1 MRRGPRPQ
9 ASSARPARRAI
20 SPPATNA
27 ESGPANGGS
36 ARRRRVPPGGLRRRP
51 HPYHRLRWSAPRW
64 SAGRVATGAGSAAAP
79 PRRRAGRCGGPPP
92 SWTTEEENRTL
103 MRYTLQE
110 AAPVAE
116 PRGIAIAVETHG
128 EYTATPER
136 LDRHWGLIEGPA
148 LTIHLDTGNS
158 YLSGNDPHAWLE
170 TIVGRAT
177 HPPTKDISHEEAA
190 RYRAKFRGTLG
201 CACGEGVIAWE
212 RIVSTLA
219 TADHDVVHFV
229 KCASLEAAT
238 KSYAYLSELIG
249 AHAP

>member
-1 MRRGPRPQ
+1 MRGPPGERFLRRPRTPSPGRRTGDQ
-9 ASSARPARRAI
+9 HGVGGFRRAAFGGGPVRI
-20 SPPATNA
+20 TGSGGPP
-27 ESGPANGGS
+27 
-36 ARRRRVPPGGLRRRP
+36 
-51 HPYHRLRWSAPRW
+51 PRW

>member
-1 MRRGPRPQ
+1 MVRPPMVRGPGRHKCGL
-9 ASSARPARRAI
+9 RCRTPAAPRRAMRW
-20 SPPATNA
+20 ATA
-27 ESGPANGGS
+27 VLDHRGGEPHPH
-36 ARRRRVPPGGLRRRP
+36 AVHAPGGRP
-51 HPYHRLRWSAPRW
+51 GRGTARL
-64 SAGRVATGAGSAAAP
+64 
-79 PRRRAGRCGGPPP
+79 
-92 SWTTEEENRTL
+92 
-103 MRYTLQE
+103 
-110 AAPVAE
+110 
-116 PRGIAIAVETHG
+116 AIAVETHG

-136 LDRHWGLIEGPA
+136 LDRHRGLIEGPA

-190 RYRAKFRGTLG
+190 RYLAKFRGTLG

-238 KSYAYLSELIG
+238 KS
-249 AHAP
+249 